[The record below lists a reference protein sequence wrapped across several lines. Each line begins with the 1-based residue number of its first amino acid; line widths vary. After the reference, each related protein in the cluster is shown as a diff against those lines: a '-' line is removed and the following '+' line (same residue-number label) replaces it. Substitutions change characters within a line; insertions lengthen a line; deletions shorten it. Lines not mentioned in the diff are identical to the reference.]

1 MSFKLNVPVILVN
14 QANVANVVKFIEENS
29 ITKVIMIG
37 GVNSVNFPASPVL
50 GPGQGENEP
59 ESNEVTEENPGES
72 PEDITEGPE
81 EETEIPI
88 NQETNIFAEVAK

>member
-59 ESNEVTEENPGES
+59 ESNEVTEENPGE
-72 PEDITEGPE
+72 
-81 EETEIPI
+81 TEIPI